1 VTKAPRTKGAAA
13 TGDVFLGPAALI
25 PRGVTIEIAAP
36 TARLVVASADP
47 RIAARIRYAFSAYAA
62 LYGIRVVQAGAAD
75 VTVAYGQTTEPGCV
89 AEPAHV
95 PDVVLPAGYRPR
107 AASTPAPAPT
117 WIDGLPCFHPAPRG
131 EPDPLAE
138 TFEWLAAPHEA
149 ACTELDD
156 VGRIPVRHTL
166 AGTHGLDP
174 RIPWVNRFLARLHVA
189 VRAALPR
196 LPAAPPSPF
205 PAGRTF
211 VASHDVD
218 HLSDRKLVNARRIA
232 ENIGIALLRRHDPAT
247 AAQIAGAAVRRAA
260 GRRPVASGLAEVLAG
275 EAARGVRATYPIVA
289 ESLHPRDPGYR
300 LDEDH
305 VRRTLASIA
314 EAGHEL
320 GVHGSYRSLER
331 PGQLARE
338 YTLLADA
345 GFPVSG
351 GRQHWLRHRG
361 RELFDALVA
370 AGAQWDS
377 TRGHPDDIGF
387 RHGAAFPFLPY
398 DLTAEQAIP
407 IVEIP
412 LVVMERALCAAT
424 PDPSAWATTAVDV
437 LRAAGDDGWGGVAV
451 LWHDAAFTAT
461 FLPARLSDAYW
472 AVLDAGDS
480 WTTGGEVAAAARA
493 RWEAAGALDEVTEAM
508 GS

>member
-1 VTKAPRTKGAAA
+1 MR
-13 TGDVFLGPAALI
+13 FPAMSFVDWQHSF
-25 PRGVTIEIAAP
+25 RMGVTIEITAP

-47 RIAARIRYAFSAYAA
+47 RINARVRYAFSAYAA
-62 LYGIRVVQAGAAD
+62 LHGIRVVPAGPAD
-75 VTVAYGQTTEPGCV
+75 VTVAYGEATEP
-89 AEPAHV
+89 A
-95 PDVVLPAGYRPR
+95 DVLVPAGYRPR
-107 AASTPAPAPT
+107 AASTPAPPPT
-117 WIDGLPCFHPAPRG
+117 WINGLPCFHPAPTG

-156 VGRIPVRHTL
+156 VGRVPPRHTL
-166 AGTHGLDP
+166 AGAHGLDP
-174 RIPWVNRFLARLHVA
+174 RIPWVNRFLARLHTA
-189 VRAALPR
+189 VRGALPR

-218 HLSDRKLVNARRIA
+218 HLSDRRLVNATRIV

-260 GRRPVASGLAEVLAG
+260 GCRPVATGLAEVIAG
-275 EAARGVRATYPIVA
+275 EAARGVRATYTIVA

-300 LDEDH
+300 LDDDH
-305 VRRTLASIA
+305 VRRTLVALA

-338 YTLLADA
+338 YALLTEA

-361 RELFDALVA
+361 RELFDALVT
-370 AGAQWDS
+370 AGAEWDS

-398 DLTAEQAIP
+398 DLTAERAMP
-407 IVEIP
+407 VVEIP
-412 LVVMERALCAAT
+412 LVVMERALCTAT
-424 PDPSAWATTAVDV
+424 PDPAAWATTAVDV

-451 LWHDAAFTAT
+451 LWHDAAFTGT
-461 FLPARLSDAYW
+461 YLPARLADAYW
-472 AVLDAGDS
+472 AVLDAGDR

-493 RWEAAGALDEVTEAM
+493 RWEAAGALDDVTEVAR
-508 GS
+508 S

>member
-1 VTKAPRTKGAAA
+1 MSFMDRQHS
-13 TGDVFLGPAALI
+13 FCM
-25 PRGVTIEIAAP
+25 GVTIDITAP

-47 RIAARIRYAFSAYAA
+47 RIDARIRYAFSAYAA
-62 LYGIRVVQAGAAD
+62 LYGIRVVPAGPAD
-75 VTVAYGQTTEPGCV
+75 VTVAYGQA
-89 AEPAHV
+89 AEPA
-95 PDVVLPAGYRPR
+95 DVVIAAGYRPR
-107 AASTPAPAPT
+107 VATTPAPPPT
-117 WIDGLPCFHPAPRG
+117 WIDGLPCFHPTRTG
-131 EPDPLAE
+131 EADPLAE

-156 VGRIPVRHTL
+156 VGRVPPRHTL

-174 RIPWVNRFLARLHVA
+174 RIPWVNRFLARLHTA
-189 VRAALPR
+189 VRRALPR

-205 PAGRTF
+205 PTGRTF

-218 HLSDRKLVNARRIA
+218 HLSDRRLVNSRRVV
-232 ENIGIALLRRHDPAT
+232 ENVGIALLRRHDPAT
-247 AAQIAGAAVRRAA
+247 SVQIACAATLRTAR
-260 GRRPVASGLAEVLAG
+260 RRPVASGLAELLAG
-275 EAARGVRATYPIVA
+275 EAARGVRASYPIVA

-300 LDEDH
+300 LDDAH
-305 VRRTLASIA
+305 VLRTLHDIA

-338 YTLLADA
+338 YTLLTDA

-361 RELFDALVA
+361 PELFDALVA
-370 AGAQWDS
+370 AGAEWDS

-398 DLTAEQAIP
+398 DLTAEQAIRV
-407 IVEIP
+407 VEIP
-412 LVVMERALCAAT
+412 LVVMERALCTAT
-424 PDPSAWATTAVDV
+424 PDPAAWATTAVDV

-451 LWHDAAFTAT
+451 LWHDAAFTGT
-461 FLPARLSDAYW
+461 YLPARLADAYW
-472 AVLDAGDS
+472 AVLDAGDR
-480 WTTGGEVAAAARA
+480 WTTGREVAAAARA
-493 RWEAAGALDEVTEAM
+493 RWEAAGALTTEVAR
-508 GS
+508 S

>member
-1 VTKAPRTKGAAA
+1 M
-13 TGDVFLGPAALI
+13 
-25 PRGVTIEIAAP
+25 
-36 TARLVVASADP
+36 
-47 RIAARIRYAFSAYAA
+47 
-62 LYGIRVVQAGAAD
+62 
-75 VTVAYGQTTEPGCV
+75 AYGQA
-89 AEPAHV
+89 AEPA
-95 PDVVLPAGYRPR
+95 DVVIAAGYRPR
-107 AASTPAPAPT
+107 AATTPAPTPT
-117 WIDGLPCFHPAPRG
+117 WIDGLPCFHPARTG

-138 TFEWLAAPHEA
+138 IFEWLAAPHEA

-156 VGRIPVRHTL
+156 VGRVPPRHTL

-174 RIPWVNRFLARLHVA
+174 RIPWVNRFLARLHTA
-189 VRAALPR
+189 VRRALPR

-218 HLSDRKLVNARRIA
+218 HLSDRRLVNSRRIV
-232 ENIGIALLRRHDPAT
+232 ENVGIALLRRHDPAT
-247 AAQIAGAAVRRAA
+247 AVQIAVRRGTTRGEPPP
-260 GRRPVASGLAEVLAG
+260 GRQSGCAELLAG
-275 EAARGVRATYPIVA
+275 EAARGVRASYPIVA

-300 LDEDH
+300 LDDDH
-305 VRRTLASIA
+305 VLRTLHDIA

-338 YTLLADA
+338 YELLTDA

-361 RELFDALVA
+361 PELFDALVA
-370 AGAQWDS
+370 AGAEWDS

-407 IVEIP
+407 VVEIP
-412 LVVMERALCAAT
+412 LVVMERALCTAT
-424 PDPSAWATTAVDV
+424 PDPAAWATTAVDV

-451 LWHDAAFTAT
+451 LWHDAAFTGT
-461 FLPARLSDAYW
+461 YLPARLADAYW
-472 AVLDAGDS
+472 AVLDAGDR

-493 RWEAAGALDEVTEAM
+493 RWEAAGALTTEVAR
-508 GS
+508 S